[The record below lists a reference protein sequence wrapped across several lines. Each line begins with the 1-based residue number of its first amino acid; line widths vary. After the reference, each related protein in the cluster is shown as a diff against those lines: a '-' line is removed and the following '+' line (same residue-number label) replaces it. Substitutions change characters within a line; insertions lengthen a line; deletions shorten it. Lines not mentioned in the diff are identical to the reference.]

1 MPGHITER
9 GSNHRSTKIYNR
21 LMVLK
26 MICTQPNI
34 TRVDIAKTTGLSKM
48 SVTNIVNDLIIDG
61 YASDNASEIKNNSI
75 GRNPISLEPNL
86 KIYRAIGLYISRD
99 FAIATVT
106 NLKCEVLFETRC
118 EFTSDESK
126 HSFIEKIK
134 SQIQECIG
142 SEKAHGTKILGIG
155 VSCIGPLDIK
165 NGIILDPPNFHHI
178 NEIRIKEI
186 LEEAFGYTVDIDNDM
201 NASALAEKLYG
212 RGRDFQN
219 FIYLGVTNGIGAGI
233 IANNILFEGATGFS
247 GEVGHMTI
255 NFEGPKCACGNTGCL
270 ELYAGI
276 TQIVKQ
282 AAESVSLGFGTSLS
296 EKDKIV
302 WRDIVNSAADGDEF
316 SLSLIDKLSFYISIG
331 IVSLVNLYDPQII
344 FLGHDIAL
352 AGRQVTDKLAQ
363 YIKGKALNSRYKDVP
378 VEISSFFER
387 APVIGSS
394 AIVLNKLFTEY
405 QM

>member
-1 MPGHITER
+1 MPGQITER

-34 TRVDIAKTTGLSKM
+34 SRIDIAKKTGLSKM
-48 SVTNIVNDLIIDG
+48 SVTNIVNDLIKDG
-61 YASDNASEIKNNSI
+61 YASDNANEIKNNSI

-86 KIYRAIGLYISRD
+86 EIYRAIGVYISRD
-99 FAIATVT
+99 FVIASVT
-106 NLKCEVLFETRC
+106 NLKCEILFESSC
-118 EFTSDESK
+118 EFTSYESK
-126 HSFIEKIK
+126 HSFIEKVK
-134 SQIQECIG
+134 SQIEKCIQ
-142 SEKAHGTKILGIG
+142 SEKARDTRIMGIG
-155 VSCIGPLDIK
+155 VSCIGPIDIK

-186 LEEAFGYTVDIDNDM
+186 LEKTFGYPVDVDNDM
-201 NASALAEKLYG
+201 NASAIAEKLYG
-212 RGRDFQN
+212 RGKDFQN

-270 ELYAGI
+270 ELYASI
-276 TQIVKQ
+276 TQIVNQ
-282 AAESVSLGFGTSLS
+282 AVESVSLGVCTSLTQ
-296 EKDKIV
+296 KDKIG
-302 WRDIVNSAADGDEF
+302 WRDIVNCAKNGDEF
-316 SLSLIDKLSFYISIG
+316 SLNLLDKLSFYISIG
-331 IVSLVNLYDPQII
+331 IISLINLYDPQII

-352 AGRQVTDKLAQ
+352 AGNLVTDKLAQ
-363 YIKGKALNSRYKDVP
+363 YIKGKALNSQYKDIP
-378 VEISSFFER
+378 VEISSFSER

-394 AIVLNKLFTEY
+394 AIVLNKLFTDY